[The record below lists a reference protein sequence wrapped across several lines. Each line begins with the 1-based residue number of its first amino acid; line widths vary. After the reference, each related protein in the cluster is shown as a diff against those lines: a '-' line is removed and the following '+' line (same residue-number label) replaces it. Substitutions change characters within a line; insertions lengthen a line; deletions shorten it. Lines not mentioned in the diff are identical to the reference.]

1 MLPEVAVRDALGQL
15 VERGALPGE
24 RLQVQFVGAQRG
36 VRRADRV
43 RPVLLLAGIGGI
55 VGVATQLTWSPLAT
69 LTLVLYL
76 FVLFM
81 VQLQLMLRRRT
92 GVASVGITDRRVL
105 LVGADG
111 NREPKMIGEW
121 PRDQLQSVQVDRDPG
136 SWPTS
141 SYLRVNLA
149 ESPAFELHASNLGAV
164 DGLRAT
170 LRLAGVRVLDGSGA
184 LTGPESDAASPLQ
197 PPALPAL
204 AVRLR
209 SCLTITAALIGPLL
223 GGMVLGSVVDSAGP
237 ANEAQQCRE
246 AVAATARST
255 GLRLEAVGL
264 ARSDTSAAFEGAAL
278 EVSADGDVWAV
289 AFSCYRDSTGMTAL
303 FRR

>member
-1 MLPEVAVRDALGQL
+1 LAEVAVRDALGQL

-55 VGVATQLTWSPLAT
+55 VGVATQLTWSPLAA

-81 VQLQLMLRRRT
+81 VQLQLTLRRRT
-92 GVASVGITDRRVL
+92 GVAAVGITDRRVL
-105 LVGADG
+105 VVGADG
-111 NREPKMIGEW
+111 NREPKVIGEW
-121 PRDQLQSVQVDRDPG
+121 PRHQLQSVQVDRDPG

-141 SYLRVNLA
+141 SYLRVHLA

-164 DGLRAT
+164 EGLRAT

-184 LTGPESDAASPLQ
+184 LTGPESDASPLQ
-197 PPALPAL
+197 PPVWPAL

-209 SCLTITAALIGPLL
+209 SCLTITAALMGGLL
-223 GGMVLGSVVDSAGP
+223 GGMVLGSLVDSAGP

-246 AVAATARST
+246 AVAASARST

-264 ARSDTSAAFEGAAL
+264 ARSDTSATFEGAAL
-278 EVSADGDVWAV
+278 EVSPDGDVSAV
-289 AFSCYRDSTGMTAL
+289 AFSCYRDTTGTTAL
-303 FRR
+303 FRE